1 MNLFNTGYLIG
12 GTYQNPGYLWVWFI
26 GFGQKKKTAGM
37 KYWDNWL
44 FVGLL
49 VIVAAGIPAL
59 ALVIARMIAPRKPND
74 EKLDTYECGMETVGD
89 TWVQFKVQY
98 YVYALVFLI
107 FDVEI
112 IFLYPWAVAFD
123 RLDLLG
129 VIAGVLFI
137 FLLGD
142 GLLYAW
148 RKGALK
154 WT

>member
-1 MNLFNTGYLIG
+1 MLL
-12 GTYQNPGYLWVWFI
+12 
-26 GFGQKKKTAGM
+26 
-37 KYWDNWL
+37 DNWL
-44 FVGLL
+44 FVGML
-49 VIVAAGIPAL
+49 VIAAAGIPAL
-59 ALVIARMIAPRKPND
+59 ALVIARLIAPRKPNPK
-74 EKLDTYECGMETVGD
+74 KLETYECGMETVGD

-154 WT
+154 WN

>member
-1 MNLFNTGYLIG
+1 MLL
-12 GTYQNPGYLWVWFI
+12 
-26 GFGQKKKTAGM
+26 
-37 KYWDNWL
+37 DNWL

-49 VIVAAGIPAL
+49 VIAAAGIPAL
-59 ALVIARMIAPRKPND
+59 AVLIARLIAPRKPNP
-74 EKLDTYECGMETVGD
+74 EKLESYECGMETVGD

-154 WT
+154 WN

>member
-1 MNLFNTGYLIG
+1 MLL
-12 GTYQNPGYLWVWFI
+12 
-26 GFGQKKKTAGM
+26 
-37 KYWDNWL
+37 DNWL

-59 ALVIARMIAPRKPND
+59 ALVIARILAPRKPNSQ
-74 EKLDTYECGMETVGD
+74 KLETYECGMETVGD

-123 RLDLLG
+123 RLELLG

-142 GLLYAW
+142 GLIYAW

-154 WT
+154 WN

>member
-1 MNLFNTGYLIG
+1 MLL
-12 GTYQNPGYLWVWFI
+12 
-26 GFGQKKKTAGM
+26 
-37 KYWDNWL
+37 DNWL
-44 FVGLL
+44 FVGML
-49 VIVAAGIPAL
+49 VIAAAGIPAL
-59 ALVIARMIAPRKPND
+59 ALVVARLLAPRKPNA
-74 EKLDTYECGMETVGD
+74 EKLETYECGMETVGD

-154 WT
+154 WN

>member
-1 MNLFNTGYLIG
+1 MLL
-12 GTYQNPGYLWVWFI
+12 
-26 GFGQKKKTAGM
+26 
-37 KYWDNWL
+37 DNWL
-44 FVGLL
+44 FVGML
-49 VIVAAGIPAL
+49 VIAAAGIPAI
-59 ALVIARMIAPRKPND
+59 ALIIARLIAPRKPNPK
-74 EKLDTYECGMETVGD
+74 KLETYECGMETVGD

-154 WT
+154 WN

>member
-1 MNLFNTGYLIG
+1 MLL
-12 GTYQNPGYLWVWFI
+12 
-26 GFGQKKKTAGM
+26 
-37 KYWDNWL
+37 DNWL
-44 FVGLL
+44 FVGML
-49 VIVAAGIPAL
+49 VIAAAGIPAL
-59 ALVIARMIAPRKPND
+59 ALVIARLIAPRKPNPK
-74 EKLDTYECGMETVGD
+74 KLETYECGMETVGD

-154 WT
+154 WS